1 MDATAIGDHRL
12 TVPERA
18 FGEPPRFQCLLSIHS
33 IVYNVCDELCMGLGL
48 ILTTH
53 DAKPVSYVAVVSDDY
68 FRYFLI
74 IVFQLQPQKIAY
86 SSTVFT

>member
-33 IVYNVCDELCMGLGL
+33 IVYNVCDELCMGLGQ
-48 ILTTH
+48 ISTAH
-53 DAKPVSYVAVVSDDY
+53 DAKPDSYVAAFDFCD
-68 FRYFLI
+68 RAKL
-74 IVFQLQPQKIAY
+74 
-86 SSTVFT
+86 